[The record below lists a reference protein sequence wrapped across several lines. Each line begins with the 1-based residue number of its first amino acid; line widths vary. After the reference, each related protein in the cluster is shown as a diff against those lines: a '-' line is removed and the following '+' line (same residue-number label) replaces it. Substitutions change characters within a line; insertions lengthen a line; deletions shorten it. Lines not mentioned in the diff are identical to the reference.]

1 MSKKTCVVSCPIDT
15 YSGYGARSRDF
26 VKGLIEAKGDV
37 WDIKV
42 LSQRWGSLPFG
53 YLQDHQELDLA
64 NRTVSKLTYQPD
76 IWMQITIPNEFQK
89 VGKHYN
95 IGLTAGTE
103 CNLANESWIE
113 GINRMDEVL
122 VSSEHAKEVFKS
134 HPKVKATTPIKVLF
148 EGFDSEKYFKTDTM
162 ANLDINLDL
171 NAIEES
177 FCFLFVGHWI
187 ERKNVANLIHTFYR
201 AFANQDKMPAL
212 ILKTQ
217 QQSSSIAD
225 RTRIDKA
232 IEGIRN
238 MFPADF
244 NLPKVYVLQGDLTD
258 DEINEL
264 YNHKKVKAMVNLT
277 RGEGFGRPL
286 LEFSAIGKP
295 IISTLWSGQKDFL
308 NRNFI
313 TSVAGE
319 LVPVPKQFTNDW
331 IVEGSKWLEA
341 NTTIAGQK
349 MLEVWKNYSKFTPRA
364 KQQQKYVTSKF
375 TINKMNDKI
384 AEYME
389 AADKAVP
396 AAVKLELPK
405 LQLPKLQKI
414 G

>member
-1 MSKKTCVVSCPIDT
+1 MKKTCVVSCPIDT

-26 VKGLIEAKGDV
+26 VKGLIKAKGDV
-37 WDIKV
+37 WDIKI

-64 NRTVSKLTYQPD
+64 SRSINQLTYQPD

-95 IGLTAGTE
+95 IGVTAGVE
-103 CNLANESWIE
+103 SSLCNEKWIE
-113 GINRMDEVL
+113 GINRMDEVI
-122 VSSEHAKEVFKS
+122 VSSEHAKEIFKS
-134 HPKVKATTPIKVLF
+134 HPKVKPTTPIKVLF
-148 EGFDSEKYFKTDTM
+148 EGYDPEKYWKTSTM
-162 ANLDINLDL
+162 ANLEINLDL
-171 NAIEES
+171 NAVEES

-187 ERKNVANLIHTFYR
+187 ERKNVSNLVHTFYR
-201 AFANQDKMPAL
+201 AFANQDRMPAL

-217 QQSSSIAD
+217 QQSNSIAD
-225 RTRIDKA
+225 RTRIDKT
-232 IEGIRN
+232 IESIRN

-286 LEFSAIGKP
+286 LEFSAVGKP
-295 IISTLWSGQKDFL
+295 IISTLWSGHKDFL

-313 TSVAGE
+313 TSVPGD
-319 LVPVPKQFTNDW
+319 LVPIQDQHTNDW
-331 IVEGSKWLEA
+331 IVKGGKWFEA
-341 NTTIAGQK
+341 NLDLAGQK
-349 MLEVWKNYSKFTPRA
+349 MLEVWKNYSKFTPKA
-364 KQQQKYVTSKF
+364 KQQQKYVNSKF
-375 TINKMNDKI
+375 TIEKMNDKI
-384 AEYME
+384 AEYMKT
-389 AADKAVP
+389 ADEKTP
-396 AAVKLELPK
+396 AKVEIQLPK